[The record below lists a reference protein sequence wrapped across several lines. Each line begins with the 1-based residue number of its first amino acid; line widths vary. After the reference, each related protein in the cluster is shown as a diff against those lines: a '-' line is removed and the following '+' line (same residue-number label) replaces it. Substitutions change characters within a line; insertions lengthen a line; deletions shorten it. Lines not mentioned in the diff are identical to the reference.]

1 MAMTRSDRAPNAVPS
16 LRRST
21 FSIFFVPALV
31 VIACASVLMVDSR
44 SRGLLLN
51 TFRLTAGALAIAVP
65 AGAFLGFAFARTNTW
80 GRRAAGVLV
89 GSLLLV
95 PLYLHAAAWQA
106 GFGIEGWQTALQAG
120 EIREP
125 WLDGWRGAIWVHGC
139 AGVPWVALFVGVA
152 ARAVPRQWEELALL
166 DLSTSG
172 VFFRLTLRLLLPAL
186 VLGALWV
193 AISTMTEISV
203 TDLFA
208 VRTYA
213 EELYVELNLGSWNAV
228 MGTGTPETGE
238 APALAGIVVT
248 LIGALAAL
256 LLARRAMVVPQSTRH
271 IRPLVYELGAWR
283 PWISLVAWA
292 VVSLLVLLPL
302 VSLIYKAGAFVEAGA
317 AGYERGWSVWKA
329 LQITITSPTDHSA
342 ELTWSLWMAVAT
354 VCMTLLIGIPLAY
367 ASRTSRPA
375 GGIAFVLVVAGL
387 AVPGPVV
394 GLWLTTASSAP
405 SWSWLYDLYDRTI
418 LLPVL
423 AQSVRAFPLT
433 YFLLWLALRTVP
445 QAMIEAASLDGAG
458 PVRRMMLAMRQRA
471 MAVLLAGLAAS
482 LISLGELAATI
493 LVVPPGFMPLSVH
506 IFQLLHYNVQDQV
519 AAITLMLIVF
529 HAILTFAL
537 LALGRRV
544 FRIL

>member
-1 MAMTRSDRAPNAVPS
+1 
-16 LRRST
+16 
-21 FSIFFVPALV
+21 
-31 VIACASVLMVDSR
+31 
-44 SRGLLLN
+44 
-51 TFRLTAGALAIAVP
+51 
-65 AGAFLGFAFARTNTW
+65 
-80 GRRAAGVLV
+80 
-89 GSLLLV
+89 
-95 PLYLHAAAWQA
+95 
-106 GFGIEGWQTALQAG
+106 
-120 EIREP
+120 
-125 WLDGWRGAIWVHGC
+125 
-139 AGVPWVALFVGVA
+139 
-152 ARAVPRQWEELALL
+152 
-166 DLSTSG
+166 
-172 VFFRLTLRLLLPAL
+172 
-186 VLGALWV
+186 
-193 AISTMTEISV
+193 
-203 TDLFA
+203 
-208 VRTYA
+208 
-213 EELYVELNLGSWNAV
+213 
-228 MGTGTPETGE
+228 
-238 APALAGIVVT
+238 
-248 LIGALAAL
+248 
-256 LLARRAMVVPQSTRH
+256 
-271 IRPLVYELGAWR
+271 
-283 PWISLVAWA
+283 
-292 VVSLLVLLPL
+292 
-302 VSLIYKAGAFVEAGA
+302 
-317 AGYERGWSVWKA
+317 
-329 LQITITSPTDHSA
+329 
-342 ELTWSLWMAVAT
+342 MAVAT